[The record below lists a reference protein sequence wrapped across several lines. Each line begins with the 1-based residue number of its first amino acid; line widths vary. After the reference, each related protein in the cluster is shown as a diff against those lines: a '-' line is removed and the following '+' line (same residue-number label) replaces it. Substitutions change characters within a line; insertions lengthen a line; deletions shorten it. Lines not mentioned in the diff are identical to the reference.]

1 MAEPSSRRWRWTLAW
16 LGWLHALALLAPLI
30 ATDRPL
36 FLIGSDATRGR
47 AALESLAG
55 LAALEDADGMQSS
68 LAILAQESADPAPI
82 ERAQQ
87 LSGAERIE
95 AVRALV
101 ESAGGWQ
108 PRERW
113 CSPAFESLDAWT
125 RASLLLLPWCLVLPW
140 LCFTQ
145 RRRAHWL
152 ALCGSLLVGAL
163 CLLPASPSAP
173 AGEFKQALADGQAR
187 ARLVWFA
194 PIPYSPLELKPAE
207 AWRAPGSGNAAV
219 LLSLGEL
226 QAQAAPVRVL
236 PGEAP
241 EGSWRRH
248 WLGTDALG
256 RDYAA
261 RLLHGARI
269 SLLVGLLAAMLASA
283 VGALA
288 GAAAGLWGG
297 WVDALCSACVEVL
310 ACIPGLLVV
319 LLVMSFARVGSTGSM
334 AWLVVVLVLFGWA
347 TPARMVRAQ
356 ALRVRELD
364 YVLAA
369 QGLGFSRLQILL
381 RHVLPNSIDS
391 ALVGFGFLAGSA
403 ILLESTVSFLGVGI
417 AEPVPSL
424 GALVASAVGRSWS
437 IVCTGAVLALVLLPW
452 HALTELLRA
461 RLESGR
467 GGA

>member
-1 MAEPSSRRWRWTLAW
+1 MVESSSRRWRWILAW

-47 AALESLAG
+47 AALESLSG
-55 LAALEDADGMQSS
+55 LVGLGDAEGMQAS
-68 LAILAQESADPAPI
+68 LTILAQESADPAPI

-87 LSGAERIE
+87 LAGAERIA
-95 AVRALV
+95 AVQALV
-101 ESAGGWQ
+101 QSASAWR

-125 RASLLLLPWCLVLPW
+125 RASLLLVPWCLLLPW
-140 LCFTQ
+140 ICSAQ
-145 RRRAHWL
+145 RRRAQRL
-152 ALCGSLLVGAL
+152 AWAGSLLVGSL
-163 CLLPASPSAP
+163 CWLPASPAAP
-173 AGEFKQALADGQAR
+173 AGEFKQALADGQAQ

-207 AWRAPGSGNAAV
+207 AWRTPGYRAIEEPS
-219 LLSLGEL
+219 SLGEL

-241 EGSWRRH
+241 ESSWRRH

-256 RDYAA
+256 RDFAA
-261 RLLHGARI
+261 RLLHGARV
-269 SLLVGLLAAMLASA
+269 SLLVGLLAALLASA

-334 AWLVVVLVLFGWA
+334 VWLVAVLVLFGWA

-369 QGLGFSRLQILL
+369 QGLGCSRLQILL

-391 ALVGFGFLAGSA
+391 ALVGVGFLAGSA
-403 ILLESTVSFLGVGI
+403 MLLESTVSFLGVGI

-424 GALVASAVGRSWS
+424 GALVASAVGRGWS

-452 HALTELLRA
+452 HALTDLLRA

-467 GGA
+467 EGA